1 MTPTATPA
9 SLFANIP
16 SALTEELFESIAAS
30 PHMRIER
37 IVSRGHASAEGFWYE
52 QPQNE
57 WVMVVKG
64 EAVLRFEQGGRSI
77 RMKPGDHVT
86 IGAGERHRVDWTS
99 GNEDT
104 IWLAV
109 FYD

>member
-16 SALTEELFESIAAS
+16 STLTGELFESIAAS
-30 PHMRIER
+30 PQMRIER
-37 IVSRGHASAEGFWYE
+37 IVSRGHASPEGFWYD
-52 QPQNE
+52 QPRNE

-64 EAVLRFEQGGRSI
+64 EAVLRFEQSGHTI
-77 RMKPGDHVT
+77 RMKPGDHVN
-86 IGAGERHRVDWTS
+86 IIAGERHRVDWTS
-99 GNEDT
+99 GSEDT